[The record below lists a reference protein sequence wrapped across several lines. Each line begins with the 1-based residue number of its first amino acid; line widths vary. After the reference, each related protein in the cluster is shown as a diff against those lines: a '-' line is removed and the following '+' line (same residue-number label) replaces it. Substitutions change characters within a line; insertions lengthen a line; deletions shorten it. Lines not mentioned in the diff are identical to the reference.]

1 MGVFI
6 SEYGGDL
13 KRMLLRDFV
22 RKGRGDDFVAPINE
36 MSIERFG
43 TLAIRLN
50 SEEYASAISALAGD
64 YSDVLLVGVEDMESG
79 SPYVFVRMIEYGEKT
94 YMFPTIINARLSEPS
109 EDGSYFGPEAKSYS
123 LRLGSEIDP
132 ERRCAMR
139 IVYAPGKRIEW
150 SEDELAQIFA
160 SLK

>member
-1 MGVFI
+1 MLSLLEANLYEI
-6 SEYGGDL
+6 KDEEY
-13 KRMLLRDFV
+13 
-22 RKGRGDDFVAPINE
+22 
-36 MSIERFG
+36 
-43 TLAIRLN
+43 N
-50 SEEYASAISALAGD
+50 SENQL
-64 YSDVLLVGVEDMESG
+64 SG
-79 SPYVFVRMIEYGEKT
+79 FTKIYTNADEAYTIEYGEKT

-109 EDGSYFGPEAKSYS
+109 EDGGYFGPEAKSYS